1 MSNVTVLQALVDE
14 YVAADAA
21 EKAAAE
27 KAKKAFV
34 ASPPSRRPAG
44 LPPRDRGPPTRLD
57 HPARLKRAVA
67 LIEILPGLRRA
78 EEEVEVEDD
87 EDVEVVADSAF
98 LLLRRHIEEDL
109 PLEGR
114 GTAVTIELYN
124 AGTL

>member
-1 MSNVTVLQALVDE
+1 M
-14 YVAADAA
+14 
-21 EKAAAE
+21 
-27 KAKKAFV
+27 
-34 ASPPSRRPAG
+34 
-44 LPPRDRGPPTRLD
+44 
-57 HPARLKRAVA
+57 KRAVA